1 MIRCTLSLA
10 LLAALTMPGAAR
22 PAAAQQAG
30 GQAEREPG
38 TTGLTIYNDGRVL
51 VRRALPV
58 SVARGRS
65 DHRVTLGRL
74 DPGSLVAL
82 DSTVWIVGLRYDGA
96 VDEESALR
104 RSVGQRLVFLVQRPG
119 STPDTVSAV
128 VLGTD
133 PLRLGMAG
141 GRVAY
146 SMPGLP
152 LYPADVAAQGPSATL
167 SVESRAARDSLR
179 LGYFTSG
186 ATWYATY
193 DAVLAGRNGRVT
205 GKAVIDSRTLGATDA
220 TVQLVAGD
228 VGRAM
233 REKAQ
238 YAPEMMVRAQAA
250 ADAGG
255 TAEEQRVG
263 EFHLYTLPGQVTLL
277 PGQSTAR
284 ALFEPARV
292 DWERKYV
299 LPGQL
304 PYWGPLYQRGDE
316 EKPPVEVRYIIER
329 PREGDFGGRPIPAGV
344 ARVYQPDSAGRL
356 QLVGEASVTH
366 TPAGQDLELTAGTA
380 FDVTARRVQTSYD
393 TQQEPIGRGATRT
406 IVTAEYEVTLT
417 NATDS
422 AVTVTVVEER
432 GGDWEVTSST
442 VNSRRVSSTRA
453 EFVVEVPAAGS
464 KALRYRIRATW

>member
-1 MIRCTLSLA
+1 MIRRTLALA
-10 LLAALTMPGAAR
+10 LLAALPM
-22 PAAAQQAG
+22 PAAAQQ
-30 GQAEREPG
+30 QAEREPG

-51 VRRALPV
+51 VRRALPAT
-58 SVARGRS
+58 VARGRS
-65 DHRVTLGRL
+65 DHSVTLGRL

-82 DSTVWIVGLRYDGA
+82 DSNVWIVGIRYDGA

-104 RSVGQRLVFLVQRPG
+104 RSVGERLVFLVQRPG
-119 STPDTVSAV
+119 AAPDTVSAV

-133 PLRLGMAG
+133 PLRLGMPG

-167 SVESRAARDSLR
+167 TVESRTAQDSLR
-179 LGYFTSG
+179 LGYFTNG

-193 DAVLAGRNGRVT
+193 DAVLAGRDGRVT
-205 GKAVIDSRTLGATDA
+205 GKAVIDSRTLGATGA
-220 TVQLVAGD
+220 SVQLVAGD
-228 VGRAM
+228 VNRAT
-233 REKAQ
+233 RDKNVQ
-238 YAPEMMVRAQAA
+238 YAPEMMVRAQAN
-250 ADAGG
+250 DAME
-255 TAEEQRVG
+255 TAQQERVG
-263 EFHLYTLPGQVTLL
+263 EFHLYTIPGDVTIR

-299 LPGQL
+299 VPGQL
-304 PYWGPLYQRGDE
+304 PYWGPLQRMGDE
-316 EKPPVEVRYIIER
+316 EVVPVEVRYIVKR
-329 PREGDFGGRPIPAGV
+329 PRDSDFGGRPIPAGV

-393 TQQEPIGRGATRT
+393 MQQEPIGGGATRT
-406 IVTAEYEVTLT
+406 VVTAEYEVTLT

-432 GGDWEVTSST
+432 HGDWEITSST
-442 VNSRRVSSTRA
+442 VPSRRVSSTRA
-453 EFVVEVPAAGS
+453 EFVVEVPAEGS
-464 KALRYRIRATW
+464 RALRYRIRATW